1 MTLEKLESL
10 VSVMTNT
17 QYERFQA
24 AVIELLADGGVF
36 SNDEIKTMEKRI
48 HQKLKK
54 ENVAP
59 KEEYG
64 FTNIL
69 NVPTN

>member
-10 VSVMTNT
+10 VGVMTND

-24 AVIELLADGGVF
+24 AVINLVKDNGIFTSE
-36 SNDEIKTMEKRI
+36 EIKMLERKV
-48 HQKLKK
+48 HHKNKK
-54 ENVAP
+54 EGSIP

-64 FTNIL
+64 FNMM

>member
-10 VSVMTNT
+10 VGVMTSD

-24 AVIELLADGGVF
+24 AVINLVKDNGIF
-36 SNDEIKTMEKRI
+36 TSDEIKMLEK
-48 HQKLKK
+48 KVYYKNKK
-54 ENVAP
+54 ETAIPN
-59 KEEYG
+59 EEYG
-64 FTNIL
+64 FTMM